1 MPPADDPD
9 ALPAPGP
16 PATPSGSGAAWL
28 DGAEAVLGSLLE
40 HGVEFLLLGPSWLI
54 AGLNPP
60 ENPRA
65 PGVALDLCFRQR
77 WANCEA
83 LVRALEELGA
93 APVPRRPVPVH
104 LELRSSPETLTF
116 ELAWGR
122 VRVMPRVQG
131 LGYFESLWAESA
143 LWFWR
148 DLEVRTLQSELTARG
163 LDRARPNPGM
173 L

>member
-1 MPPADDPD
+1 MPPTDENDVS
-9 ALPAPGP
+9 PAPSGP
-16 PATPSGSGAAWL
+16 GAAWL

-54 AGLNPP
+54 AGLAPP
-60 ENPRA
+60 EDPPA

-83 LVRALEELGA
+83 LVRAIEDQGGTPA
-93 APVPRRPVPVH
+93 PRRPVPVH
-104 LELRSSPETLTF
+104 LELRSSPEALTF

-131 LGYFESLWAESA
+131 LGYFESLWPESA

-148 DLEVRTLQSELTARG
+148 DLEVRALQSELTARG
-163 LDRARPNPGM
+163 LDRPRPTPDM